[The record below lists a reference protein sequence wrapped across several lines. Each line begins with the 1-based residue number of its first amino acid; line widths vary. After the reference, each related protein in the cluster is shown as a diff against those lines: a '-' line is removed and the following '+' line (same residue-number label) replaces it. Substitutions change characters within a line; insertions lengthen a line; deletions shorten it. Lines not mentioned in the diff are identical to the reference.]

1 VTQMVREEIPHLL
14 EAAAKSLGPDEPL
27 VVRVSACRVFCRF
40 LTAMHDDKLREELLL
55 KKGVLSSLGSLLR
68 DADEELLHLCLECLC
83 IIVKQCPTIM
93 AAVSHELCPLTVQIW
108 RRCAADPM
116 VHMQVLDL
124 VSCCARADPKLQ
136 SAMEESLLPV
146 VANDLQPGSD
156 PHLASSAIELLGVL
170 LKRAAV
176 PFGATMCSCVAP
188 LVVKAM
194 ESDESMMLQN
204 SCETLVSLVERSPSQ
219 VMEAGLLEPL
229 LRLVER
235 LLGPDL
241 EDDACLYVGPLAML
255 LFAQFGR
262 VLPGPLQV
270 GLLRALVTRLARA
283 ERPYL
288 RQELVVVCA
297 RLLHED
303 LNGATSALASV
314 EVQGS
319 PARNGLEL
327 LLSAW
332 LTCAPDIRAKRA
344 RNVTLSAMCRLHEHC
359 FKESPLRNCRVNEA
373 ALPDQLLRVLI
384 AGLEFEND
392 RCKRL
397 REAEA
402 EALKSE
408 DEDDDDEPGEEKGG
422 KFLSDFLDL
431 EDLEDSDGSDA
442 GGDTFQVLERKD
454 PLAELDLQSAL
465 ATYLAKQEQQVD
477 ATLLQRIAV
486 ATQEANLLGKPQLS
500 GNHCSSGGYMQ

>member
-1 VTQMVREEIPHLL
+1 
-14 EAAAKSLGPDEPL
+14 
-27 VVRVSACRVFCRF
+27 
-40 LTAMHDDKLREELLL
+40 
-55 KKGVLSSLGSLLR
+55 
-68 DADEELLHLCLECLC
+68 
-83 IIVKQCPTIM
+83 
-93 AAVSHELCPLTVQIW
+93 
-108 RRCAADPM
+108 
-116 VHMQVLDL
+116 
-124 VSCCARADPKLQ
+124 
-136 SAMEESLLPV
+136 
-146 VANDLQPGSD
+146 
-156 PHLASSAIELLGVL
+156 
-170 LKRAAV
+170 
-176 PFGATMCSCVAP
+176 MCSCVAP

-241 EDDACLYVGPLAML
+241 EDDACLYVGSLAML

-262 VLPGPLQV
+262 IMPGPLQV

-303 LNGATSALASV
+303 LNGATSALASI
-314 EVQGS
+314 EVQSS

-344 RNVTLSAMCRLHEHC
+344 RNVTLSAMCRLHEQC

-402 EALKSE
+402 EALQSE
-408 DEDDDDEPGEEKGG
+408 DDEDEEPGPEKGG
-422 KFLSDFLDL
+422 KLLSDFLDL

-486 ATQEANLLGKPQLS
+486 ATQEANLFGKPQLS
-500 GNHCSSGGYMQ
+500 GNHCTSGGYMQ